1 MEIIISYHI
10 TFSFLFEYLNCICL
24 VFILCFFSWERERDW
39 ETVIMYAGGGGAY
52 SALLLMMLQETVLTS
67 ACGMPRETLYHKP
80 TSHRANHFRKCIF
93 IGTWEFGN
101 IFFILPPQ
109 PAYGVVRNLMDIWLC
124 NTCELC
130 AVIGSTEVKMF
141 DNSLCLLVRIQC
153 CMSAGLQN
161 FNCYCDITW
170 IWCFGLG
177 LVYTRIQARMA
188 IRVNRLGQYIHWV
201 WSDVRSWLYVGS
213 SFASLCMLYIMWL

>member
-1 MEIIISYHI
+1 
-10 TFSFLFEYLNCICL
+10 
-24 VFILCFFSWERERDW
+24 
-39 ETVIMYAGGGGAY
+39 MYAGGGGAY

-80 TSHRANHFRKCIF
+80 TSHRANHFCKCIF

-130 AVIGSTEVKMF
+130 AVIGSIEVKMF

-188 IRVNRLGQYIHWV
+188 IRVNRLGQYILGLIRCKVMALCWQFICKFMYAV
-201 WSDVRSWLYVGS
+201 YNVALSQFILIFLIAVACIFKV
-213 SFASLCMLYIMWL
+213 SFCYH